1 MRIQLPQMK
10 GREDAG
16 IVRPVR
22 GQPTRNVNRR
32 VKMAAGTGTK
42 TAIPRYRAIAEEL
55 LNDIRRGRYPT
66 GSALPTE
73 VELCKRFDAS
83 RHTVREALR
92 TITQKGLITRKPRA
106 GSVVIASEQPTV
118 FTHSVGSLNEWLSYP
133 NDTFRDTLEAKEIV
147 AGRELALLLKCAQGT
162 RWFCISSIRRFH
174 DIDIPLAWTDIYVEP
189 KYAAVVK
196 RRDHGRIPV
205 HQQVEKMF
213 GVVIERA
220 QLEIFPSSVPP
231 AMARHLRVAPGS
243 PAMTIIRRYVGLK
256 GDNFETTVTVHPE
269 NRYTFTM
276 DLHREL
282 KPFR

>member
-1 MRIQLPQMK
+1 MLAVD
-10 GREDAG
+10 GRSNAG
-16 IVRPVR
+16 IVHPRSKRPRRSASPEDRAFVS
-22 GQPTRNVNRR
+22 RR
-32 VKMAAGTGTK
+32 VAEKK
-42 TAIPRYRAIAEEL
+42 TVPRYRVIAEEL
-55 LNDIRRGRYPT
+55 LADIGRGRYPL

-73 VELCKRFDAS
+73 AELCKQYDAS

-92 TITQKGLITRKPRA
+92 ALTLKGLITRKPRA
-106 GSVVIASEQPTV
+106 GSVVIAAEQPTV

-133 NDTFRDTLEAKEIV
+133 SDTFRDTLESKEIV
-147 AGRELALLLKCAQGT
+147 AGRELALVLKCTQDT
-162 RWFCISSIRRFH
+162 RWFCISSIRRFN
-174 DIDIPLAWTDIYVEP
+174 DLDIPLAWTDIYVDP

-205 HQQVEKMF
+205 HQQIEKMF

-220 QLEIFPSSVPP
+220 QLEIFPSSIPP
-231 AMARHLRVAPGS
+231 PMARALKVAPNS
-243 PAMTIIRRYVGLK
+243 PAMTIIRRYTGLR

-282 KPFR
+282 KAFR